1 MRKNIIYAMLLG
13 ALMALVIS
21 PLVPAAATQEL
32 SLAEALALG
41 LEANYGIKKAWLTWE
56 NARLNYERNKVTS
69 TLAGS
74 RHTQLQ
80 LELNLLQAEDNYR
93 RTKNQAL
100 LQIARKYLEV
110 LQTEQEITW
119 RQKRLAWETLTLEQL
134 KQRVAQGYETRLAL
148 MRQENEY
155 HRARLELKKAEDS
168 YEQLRRQLA
177 KEIGWPPDGPVFRL
191 QPVET
196 ALTWELS
203 ETDCQNR
210 ARASSLSLRA
220 VTLEVEL
227 AQIALERA
235 QLGSVPAVELQEL
248 KNNLQLA
255 LLRQEETAWELENSV
270 RQQYAALKQLTEDL
284 ALNRVH
290 LAAVRANFEK
300 VQKQYEVGLLKE
312 VDRLAAEAELL
323 QAEYQMFSAVTNY
336 QLKKWEFQQMLGLDL
351 EV

>member
-1 MRKNIIYAMLLG
+1 MRKNIIYAMLLWT
-13 ALMALVIS
+13 LLALVIPPVVS
-21 PLVPAAATQEL
+21 AAAPEL

-41 LEANYGIKKAWLTWE
+41 MEANYGIKKARLTWE
-56 NARLNYERNKVTS
+56 NARLHYERNKAAS

-74 RHTQLQ
+74 RYTQLQ

-93 RTKNQAL
+93 RTKDQAM

-110 LQTEQEITW
+110 LQTEQEINW
-119 RQKRLAWETLTLEQL
+119 RQKQLEWEAMTLDLMA
-134 KQRVAQGYETRLAL
+134 KQVAQGYETRLAL

-155 HRARLELKKAEDS
+155 HRARLELKRLEDS
-168 YEQLRRQLA
+168 YDQLRRELA
-177 KEIGWPPDGPVFRL
+177 KEIGWQPTRPAL
-191 QPVET
+191 SLKPVET

-210 ARASSLSLRA
+210 ARANSLALRA
-220 VTLEVEL
+220 LILEVEL

-235 QLGSVPAVELQEL
+235 RLGPVLAVELQEL
-248 KNNLQLA
+248 KNNLQLT
-255 LLRQEETAWELENSV
+255 LFRQEEAEWELENSV
-270 RQQYAALKQLTEDL
+270 RQQYAALMQLAENLT
-284 ALNRVH
+284 LNQVH
-290 LAAVRANFEK
+290 VATVRANFEK

-323 QAEYQMFSAVTNY
+323 QAEYQMFNAVTNF